1 MLAPATTIAALHL
14 RRRLRDRS
22 AILQGIVA
30 PILLAVIIA
39 AAFGGGASVDA
50 TIAVVDRD
58 GGELGAAV
66 IAVGTAAEADTSE
79 GGASGE
85 GSTIE
90 LVDLP
95 DADADGDDADDA
107 SRAVSSGEVDA
118 AIVIP
123 EGFSA
128 SLADDPLPIEVLADA
143 GDEIPGEVAA
153 AVAERLA
160 AQVDATRA
168 MVGAAVAA
176 DPTLATD
183 PGPDAL
189 AADAG
194 AVPATVTL
202 GPGAFGEGFDP
213 IAYFAPSMA
222 ILFGFLTLGTGARTI
237 LVDRRT
243 GTLARVRAAPVSD
256 RAVLAGVTASVVA
269 VGLVSFLVI
278 WLVTSLGFGASWGDP
293 VAVAAVIVATVLA
306 IAGISTLVTGLARTE
321 AQADGASSV
330 LAFGF
335 ALLGGGFLTP
345 GDLPGALERIALL
358 TPNRWAL
365 DAFAELAAG
374 SGGIASVLAPLVVLS
389 SIGLVTGAIGLRSV
403 RLGPT

>member
-1 MLAPATTIAALHL
+1 MLAPAATIAALQL

-30 PILLAVIIA
+30 PVLLAVIIA

-50 TIAVVDRD
+50 TIGVVDRD
-58 GGELGAAV
+58 GGAVGAALLDADP
-66 IAVGTAAEADTSE
+66 AVRADPE
-79 GGASGE
+79 GGASSE
-85 GSTIE
+85 GPTIE
-90 LVDLP
+90 LVELP
-95 DADADGDDADDA
+95 DAAGAQ
-107 SRAVSSGEVDA
+107 RAVASGEVDA
-118 AIVIP
+118 VIVVP
-123 EGFSA
+123 AGFAA
-128 SLADDPLPIEVLADA
+128 SLGDEPLPIEVLTDA
-143 GDEIPGEVAA
+143 GDEVPGEVAA

-176 DPTLATD
+176 DPDLAAD

-189 AADAG
+189 AEAAA
-194 AVPATVTL
+194 AVPPPVTL
-202 GPGAFGEGFDP
+202 GSSAFGDGFDP

-222 ILFGFLTLGTGARTI
+222 ILFGFLTLGSGARTL

-256 RAVLAGVTASVVA
+256 RAVLAGVTTSVVA
-269 VGLVSFLVI
+269 VGLLSFLVI
-278 WLVTSLGFGASWGDP
+278 WLVTSVAFGASWGDP
-293 VAVAAVIVATVLA
+293 LAVAAVIVATVLA

-374 SGGIASVLAPLVVLS
+374 ADGVASVLVPLLVLTT
-389 SIGLVTGAIGLRSV
+389 IGVVTGAIGLRAV

>member
-1 MLAPATTIAALHL
+1 MLAPAATIAALQL

-30 PILLAVIIA
+30 PVLLAVIIA

-50 TIAVVDRD
+50 TIGVVDRD
-58 GGELGAAV
+58 GGAVGAALLD
-66 IAVGTAAEADTSE
+66 ADPAARADPE
-79 GGASGE
+79 GGASSE
-85 GSTIE
+85 GPTIE
-90 LVDLP
+90 LVELP
-95 DADADGDDADDA
+95 DAAGAQ
-107 SRAVSSGEVDA
+107 RAVASGEVDA
-118 AIVIP
+118 VIVVP
-123 EGFSA
+123 AGFAA
-128 SLADDPLPIEVLADA
+128 SLADEPLPIEVLADA
-143 GDEIPGEVAA
+143 GDEVPGEVAA

-176 DPTLATD
+176 DPGLAAD
-183 PGPDAL
+183 PGSDAL
-189 AADAG
+189 AEAA
-194 AVPATVTL
+194 ATVPPPVTL
-202 GPGAFGEGFDP
+202 GSSAFGDGFDP

-222 ILFGFLTLGTGARTI
+222 ILFGFLTLGSGARTL

-256 RAVLAGVTASVVA
+256 RAVLAGVTTSVVA
-269 VGLVSFLVI
+269 VGLLSFLVI
-278 WLVTSLGFGASWGDP
+278 WLVTSVAFGASWGDP
-293 VAVAAVIVATVLA
+293 LAVAAVIVATVLA

-374 SGGIASVLAPLVVLS
+374 ADGVASVLVPLLVLTT
-389 SIGLVTGAIGLRSV
+389 IGVVTGAIGLRAV

>member
-1 MLAPATTIAALHL
+1 VLAAATIAGLQL

-22 AILQGIVA
+22 AILQGILA

-39 AAFGGGASVDA
+39 AAFGGGGSIDASIGVA
-50 TIAVVDRD
+50 DRD
-58 GGELGAAV
+58 GGALGAAL
-66 IAVGTAAEADTSE
+66 VGAGVLPDDGQGDGDSDGE
-79 GGASGE
+79 GGA
-85 GSTIE
+85 TVE
-90 LVDLP
+90 LVALTDP
-95 DADADGDDADDA
+95 GGAEE
-107 SRAVSSGEVDA
+107 AVASGEVDA

-123 EGFSA
+123 EGFRA
-128 SLADDPLPIEVLADA
+128 SLAGEPLPIEVLADA
-143 GDEIPGEVAA
+143 GKEIPGEVAA
-153 AVAERLA
+153 AVAARLA
-160 AQVDATRA
+160 AQVDASRA
-168 MVGAAVAA
+168 MVGTALAA
-176 DPTLATD
+176 DPSLATD
-183 PGPDAL
+183 PGPEAL
-189 AADAG
+189 ATEA
-194 AVPATVTL
+194 ATVPPTLTL
-202 GPGAFGEGFDP
+202 GPSAFGDGFDP

-237 LVDRRT
+237 LVERRT

-278 WLVTSLGFGASWGDP
+278 WLVTSVAFGASWGDP
-293 VAVAAVIVATVLA
+293 AAVAAVIAATVLA

-321 AQADGASSV
+321 AQADGISSV
-330 LAFGF
+330 VAFGF

-374 SGGIASVLAPLVVLS
+374 GGDLGSVAVPLLVLT

-403 RLGPT
+403 RLGPA

>member
-1 MLAPATTIAALHL
+1 MLAPATTIAALQL

-30 PILLAVIIA
+30 PILLSVIIA
-39 AAFGGGASVDA
+39 AAFSGGGSIDA

-58 GGELGAAV
+58 GGDLGAAV
-66 IAVGTAAEADTSE
+66 VEVGAAASGDGAE
-79 GGASGE
+79 GGASGG

-90 LVDLP
+90 LVELADP
-95 DADADGDDADDA
+95 DGAQ
-107 SRAVSSGEVDA
+107 RAVDSGEVDA

-123 EGFSA
+123 AGFGA
-128 SLADDPLPIEVLADA
+128 SLADEPLPLEVLADA

-153 AVAERLA
+153 AVAERVA

-176 DPTLATD
+176 DPGLASD
-183 PGPDAL
+183 PGAEAL
-189 AADAG
+189 AADAA
-194 AVPATVTL
+194 AVPPVVAL
-202 GPGAFGEGFDP
+202 GPSAFGEGFDP

-222 ILFGFLTLGTGARTI
+222 ILFGFLTLGSGARTI

-256 RAVLAGVTASVVA
+256 RAVLVGVTASVVA
-269 VGLVSFLVI
+269 IGLVSFLVI
-278 WLVTSLGFGASWGDP
+278 WLVTSVAFGASWGDP
-293 VAVAAVIVATVLA
+293 AAVAAVIVATVLA
-306 IAGISTLVTGLARTE
+306 ISGISTLVTGLARTE
-321 AQADGASSV
+321 AQADGVSSV

-345 GDLPGALERIALL
+345 GDLPGVLERIALL

-374 SGGIASVLAPLVVLS
+374 SGGIASVMAPLIVLT
-389 SIGLVTGAIGLRSV
+389 SIGLVTGAIGLRAV